1 MAVAGT
7 AARYGTRCWAGPRWS
22 VDRLPCRALRF
33 AEARENERRL
43 RRRAQTFTHALS
55 IAENATGP
63 GPGQRPTQAPA
74 PARIKDGGRDPRAPP
89 AGRPGGGV
97 GRPVPPFIESGWKRA
112 AGGAGGRG
120 SRPGPAPR
128 PRQGQRPR
136 CGHGRLA
143 HRAAPHQ
150 PRRVAAGLRG
160 HTHADPGL
168 QGPLPRG
175 EALRRRPQQ
184 GLAEAHFVELIGSLL
199 AICCMIFLGFA
210 DDVLNLRW
218 RHKLLL
224 PTMASLPLLMVY
236 FTNFGNTT
244 IVVPKPFRV
253 LLGMHLDL
261 GIFYYVYMGMLAVF
275 CTNAINILAGIN
287 GIEAGQS
294 LVIAASIIIFNIVEL
309 NGDYRDDHIFSL
321 YFMIPFFFT
330 TLGLFYHNWYPSRV
344 FVGDTFCYFAGMTFA
359 VVGILGH
366 FSKTMLL
373 FFIPQ
378 VLNFLYSLPQLFH
391 IIPCPR
397 HRLPRL
403 NPSTGKLEMSYS
415 KFKTKS
421 LSALGTYI
429 LKAVKILHI
438 VDVRSGMD
446 EDGEYT
452 ECNNMT
458 LINFVIKLTGPTHE
472 QILTLLLLLIQVLGS
487 TIAFSIRYQ
496 LVRLFYDV

>member
-1 MAVAGT
+1 MGLPVIPLLINVCGSLLGL
-7 AARYGTRCWAGPRWS
+7 AATVTLIPAFK
-22 VDRLPCRALRF
+22 DHF
-33 AEARENERRL
+33 
-43 RRRAQTFTHALS
+43 
-55 IAENATGP
+55 IAAKLFGIDLNKTSR
-63 GPGQRPTQAPA
+63 Q
-74 PARIKDGGRDPRAPP
+74 
-89 AGRPGGGV
+89 
-97 GRPVPPFIESGWKRA
+97 PVPESQGVISGAVFLIILFCFIPVPFLSCFVEEQCKVF
-112 AGGAGGRG
+112 
-120 SRPGPAPR
+120 PY
-128 PRQGQRPR
+128 
-136 CGHGRLA
+136 H
-143 HRAAPHQ
+143 
-150 PRRVAAGLRG
+150 
-160 HTHADPGL
+160 
-168 QGPLPRG
+168 
-175 EALRRRPQQ
+175 E
-184 GLAEAHFVELIGSLL
+184 FVELIGSLL

-253 LLGMHLDL
+253 LLGLHLDL
-261 GIFYYVYMGMLAVF
+261 GILYYVYMGMLAVF

-287 GIEAGQS
+287 GLEAGQS

-309 NGDYRDDHIFSL
+309 NGDYQDDHIFSL

-330 TLGLFYHNWYPSRV
+330 TLGLLYHNWYPSRV

-373 FFIPQ
+373 FFLPQ

-391 IIPCPR
+391 VIPCPR

-403 NPSTGKLEMSYS
+403 NPATGKLEMSYS

-421 LSALGTYI
+421 LSTLGACI
-429 LKAVKILHI
+429 LKVSESLRF
-438 VDVRSGMD
+438 VDVRQGVD

-458 LINFVIKLTGPTHE
+458 IINFVIKLIGPTPE
-472 QILTLLLLLIQVLGS
+472 QTLTIVLLLIQILGS
-487 TIAFSIRYQ
+487 TIAFLIRYQ

>member
-1 MAVAGT
+1 MRVSGASYSSVRP
-7 AARYGTRCWAGPRWS
+7 ARGGEGRSVPLRASARRGYGGLA
-22 VDRLPCRALRF
+22 
-33 AEARENERRL
+33 
-43 RRRAQTFTHALS
+43 RRAPSHQSRGIT
-55 IAENATGP
+55 
-63 GPGQRPTQAPA
+63 
-74 PARIKDGGRDPRAPP
+74 
-89 AGRPGGGV
+89 AG
-97 GRPVPPFIESGWKRA
+97 F
-112 AGGAGGRG
+112 
-120 SRPGPAPR
+120 
-128 PRQGQRPR
+128 
-136 CGHGRLA
+136 
-143 HRAAPHQ
+143 
-150 PRRVAAGLRG
+150 RG
-160 HTHADPGL
+160 HAHANPGL
-168 QGPLPRG
+168 QRPLLGSAP
-175 EALRRRPQQ
+175 LRRGPQQ
-184 GLAEAHFVELIGSLL
+184 GLPTAHPRGTGHDQRGRVPHHPVLL
-199 AICCMIFLGFA
+199 HPCALPAVLRRGA
-210 DDVLNLRW
+210 VHGLSSRRDDVLNLRW

-261 GIFYYVYMGMLAVF
+261 GILYYVYMGMLAVF

-294 LVIAASIIIFNIVEL
+294 LVIAASIIAFNLVEL
-309 NGDYRDDHIFSL
+309 NGDYQDDHIFSL

-330 TLGLFYHNWYPSRV
+330 TLGLFYHNWYPSQV

-359 VVGILGH
+359 VVGIVGH

-403 NPSTGKLEMSYS
+403 NPTTGKLEMSYS

-421 LSALGTYI
+421 LSTLGTYI
-429 LKAVKILHI
+429 LKVVKILHI

-446 EDGEYT
+446 EDGEYS

-458 LINFVIKLTGPTHE
+458 LINFVIKLIGPIHE
-472 QILTLLLLLIQVLGS
+472 RNLTLLLLLIQ
-487 TIAFSIRYQ
+487 RY
-496 LVRLFYDV
+496 LAP

>member
-1 MAVAGT
+1 MGLPAIPLLINVCGSLLGL
-7 AARYGTRCWAGPRWS
+7 AATVTLIPAFK
-22 VDRLPCRALRF
+22 DHF
-33 AEARENERRL
+33 
-43 RRRAQTFTHALS
+43 
-55 IAENATGP
+55 IAAKLFGLDLNKTSR
-63 GPGQRPTQAPA
+63 Q
-74 PARIKDGGRDPRAPP
+74 
-89 AGRPGGGV
+89 
-97 GRPVPPFIESGWKRA
+97 PVPESQGVISGAVFLIILFCFIPVPFLSCFVEEQCK
-112 AGGAGGRG
+112 
-120 SRPGPAPR
+120 
-128 PRQGQRPR
+128 
-136 CGHGRLA
+136 
-143 HRAAPHQ
+143 
-150 PRRVAAGLRG
+150 
-160 HTHADPGL
+160 
-168 QGPLPRG
+168 
-175 EALRRRPQQ
+175 
-184 GLAEAHFVELIGSLL
+184 FVELIGSLL

-253 LLGMHLDL
+253 LLGLHLDL
-261 GIFYYVYMGMLAVF
+261 GILYYVYMGMLAVF

-287 GIEAGQS
+287 GLEAGQS

-309 NGDYRDDHIFSL
+309 NGDYQDDHIFSL

-330 TLGLFYHNWYPSRV
+330 TLGLLYHNWYPSRV

-373 FFIPQ
+373 FFLPQ

-403 NPSTGKLEMSYS
+403 NPATGKLEMSYF

-421 LSALGTYI
+421 LSTLGACI
-429 LKAVKILHI
+429 LKVSESLRI
-438 VDVRSGMD
+438 VDVRRGVD

-458 LINFVIKLTGPTHE
+458 IINFVIKLIGPTPE
-472 QILTLLLLLIQVLGS
+472 QTLTILLLLIQVLGS
-487 TIAFSIRYQ
+487 TIAFLIRYQ

>member
-1 MAVAGT
+1 PEAQGVISGAVFLILLF
-7 AARYGTRCWAGPRWS
+7 C
-22 VDRLPCRALRF
+22 F
-33 AEARENERRL
+33 
-43 RRRAQTFTHALS
+43 
-55 IAENATGP
+55 I
-63 GPGQRPTQAPA
+63 
-74 PARIKDGGRDPRAPP
+74 
-89 AGRPGGGV
+89 
-97 GRPVPPFIESGWKRA
+97 PVPFLRCFVEEQCA
-112 AGGAGGRG
+112 AF
-120 SRPGPAPR
+120 
-128 PRQGQRPR
+128 
-136 CGHGRLA
+136 
-143 HRAAPHQ
+143 PH
-150 PRRVAAGLRG
+150 
-160 HTHADPGL
+160 D
-168 QGPLPRG
+168 
-175 EALRRRPQQ
+175 E
-184 GLAEAHFVELIGSLL
+184 FVELIGALL

-261 GIFYYVYMGMLAVF
+261 GILYYAYMGMLAVF

-330 TLGLFYHNWYPSRV
+330 TLGLFYHNWYPSRA

-391 IIPCPR
+391 VIPCPR

-421 LSALGTYI
+421 LSALGTNI

-438 VDVRSGMD
+438 VDVKSGTD

-458 LINFVIKLTGPTHE
+458 LINFVIKLIGPTHE
-472 QILTLLLLLIQVLGS
+472 RNLTLLLLLIQVLGS

>member
-1 MAVAGT
+1 MAALPAVPLLINLGGSLLGFAAT
-7 AARYGTRCWAGPRWS
+7 LTLIPAFTDRFLAARLFGEDLNKVSR
-22 VDRLPCRALRF
+22 
-33 AEARENERRL
+33 
-43 RRRAQTFTHALS
+43 
-55 IAENATGP
+55 
-63 GPGQRPTQAPA
+63 
-74 PARIKDGGRDPRAPP
+74 
-89 AGRPGGGV
+89 
-97 GRPVPPFIESGWKRA
+97 RPVPEAQGVISGAVFLIILFCFIPVPFLRCFVEEQCA
-112 AGGAGGRG
+112 AF
-120 SRPGPAPR
+120 
-128 PRQGQRPR
+128 
-136 CGHGRLA
+136 
-143 HRAAPHQ
+143 PH
-150 PRRVAAGLRG
+150 
-160 HTHADPGL
+160 D
-168 QGPLPRG
+168 
-175 EALRRRPQQ
+175 E
-184 GLAEAHFVELIGSLL
+184 FVELIGSLL

-261 GIFYYVYMGMLAVF
+261 GVLYYVYMGMLAVF

-294 LVIAASIIIFNIVEL
+294 LVIAASIIVFNIVEL

-403 NPSTGKLEMSYS
+403 NPTTGKLEMSYS

-421 LSALGTYI
+421 LSALGSNI
-429 LKAVKILHI
+429 LKVVKILHV

-458 LINFVIKLTGPTHE
+458 LINFVIKLIGPTQE
-472 QILTLLLLLIQVLGS
+472 RNLTLLLLLIQVLGS

>member
-1 MAVAGT
+1 MAAWPAVPLLINLGGSLLGFLAT
-7 AARYGTRCWAGPRWS
+7 LTLIPAFKEHFLAARLFGEDLNKASR
-22 VDRLPCRALRF
+22 
-33 AEARENERRL
+33 
-43 RRRAQTFTHALS
+43 
-55 IAENATGP
+55 
-63 GPGQRPTQAPA
+63 
-74 PARIKDGGRDPRAPP
+74 
-89 AGRPGGGV
+89 
-97 GRPVPPFIESGWKRA
+97 RPVPEAQGVISGAVFLIILFCFIPVPFLRCFVEEQCA
-112 AGGAGGRG
+112 AF
-120 SRPGPAPR
+120 
-128 PRQGQRPR
+128 
-136 CGHGRLA
+136 
-143 HRAAPHQ
+143 
-150 PRRVAAGLRG
+150 
-160 HTHADPGL
+160 
-168 QGPLPRG
+168 
-175 EALRRRPQQ
+175 PQD
-184 GLAEAHFVELIGSLL
+184 EFVELIGALL

-253 LLGMHLDL
+253 LLGLHLDL
-261 GIFYYVYMGMLAVF
+261 GVLYYVYMGMLAVF

-294 LVIAASIIIFNIVEL
+294 LVIAASIIVFNIVEL

-330 TLGLFYHNWYPSRV
+330 TLGLFYHNWYPSRA

-397 HRLPRL
+397 HRLPRDCSVSFLFLDYSFNVSFRL
-403 NPSTGKLEMSYS
+403 NPRTGKLEMSYS

-421 LSALGTYI
+421 LSALGTNI
-429 LKAVKILHI
+429 LKVAVKVLHI
-438 VDVRSGMD
+438 VDVRSGID

-458 LINFVIKLTGPTHE
+458 LINFVIKLIGPTHE
-472 QILTLLLLLIQVLGS
+472 QNLTLLLLLIQVLGS